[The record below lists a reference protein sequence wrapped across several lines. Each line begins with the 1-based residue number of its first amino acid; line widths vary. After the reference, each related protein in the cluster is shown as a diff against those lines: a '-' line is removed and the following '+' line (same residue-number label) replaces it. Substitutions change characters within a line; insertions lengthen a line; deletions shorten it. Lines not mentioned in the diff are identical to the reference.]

1 MSPGANIN
9 PMSPGANIN
18 PLAPGVPLPQD
29 SASNA
34 SAHSRPKPKPRKQR
48 VPPSP
53 PAEATYDVPDLSPVG
68 GRGTNISPVGG
79 CGQPSRHSDSNDY
92 DDPDA
97 LELPARRLP
106 TTPNGT
112 YDDILD
118 VIGQSIP
125 VEYSNT
131 RDLLE

>member
-1 MSPGANIN
+1 M
-9 PMSPGANIN
+9 
-18 PLAPGVPLPQD
+18 PLPQD

-34 SAHSRPKPKPRKQR
+34 SAHSRPKLSPAPKPKPRKQR

-68 GRGTNISPVGG
+68 GRGTNISPVGV
-79 CGQPSRHSDSNDY
+79 CGRPSRHSDPNDY

-106 TTPNGT
+106 STPNDT

-118 VIGQSIP
+118 VIGQ
-125 VEYSNT
+125 
-131 RDLLE
+131 LLH